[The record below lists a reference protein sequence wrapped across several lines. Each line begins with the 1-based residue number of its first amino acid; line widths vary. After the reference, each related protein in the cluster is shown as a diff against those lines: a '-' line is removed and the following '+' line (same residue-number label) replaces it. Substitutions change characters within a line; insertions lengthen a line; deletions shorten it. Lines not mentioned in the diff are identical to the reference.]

1 MNICLPYLV
10 LFRVS
15 KSDKKVLLYFQFVV
29 EVNERRDLLFFY
41 GADLMPTVMNPKKLE
56 FATW

>member
-1 MNICLPYLV
+1 MWANIGQKYNAI
-10 LFRVS
+10 F
-15 KSDKKVLLYFQFVV
+15 FQFEV
-29 EVNERRDLLFFY
+29 EVNERRDLLFFF